1 MHLDYNFAHPFR
13 VLFIGPLTTLSTILP
28 TQVTKLTLNTTRDTY
43 KPTTAIPVALVH
55 KRRASEP
62 CDVTVGL
69 TVTTSASCAVRIIGP
84 ELEALPRS
92 Q

>member
-1 MHLDYNFAHPFR
+1 MHLDCSFAHSFR
-13 VLFIGPLTTLSTILP
+13 ALIIGPLTTLSTILP
-28 TQVTKLTLNTTRDTY
+28 TQLTKLTINTTSDTY
-43 KPTTAIPVALVH
+43 EPTTTIPVALVQ

-69 TVTTSASCAVRIIGP
+69 TVSTSASYAVRIIGP
-84 ELEALPRS
+84 ELEALPRN